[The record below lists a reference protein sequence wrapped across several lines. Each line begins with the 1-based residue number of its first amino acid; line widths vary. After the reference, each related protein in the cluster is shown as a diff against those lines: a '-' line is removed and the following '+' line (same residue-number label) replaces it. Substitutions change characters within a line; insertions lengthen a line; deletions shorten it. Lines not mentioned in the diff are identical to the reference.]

1 MLHRAA
7 NRVAFLGTVGG
18 DDGNLRLSHL
28 PGWRHRLIA
37 VRLRRMVLCRRHGWH
52 RTIVSVFTGNRMVHK
67 VRAIHG
73 QGAAVVTELI
83 AARAVSGRR
92 GGIPDGDGMNGRSG
106 DSSDVL
112 WINPMVDEVV
122 VANLEVVDDRG
133 AVVNLCHLRSRGAKA
148 AWVRITKMP
157 D

>member
-1 MLHRAA
+1 
-7 NRVAFLGTVGG
+7 
-18 DDGNLRLSHL
+18 
-28 PGWRHRLIA
+28 
-37 VRLRRMVLCRRHGWH
+37 
-52 RTIVSVFTGNRMVHK
+52 MVHK

-148 AWVRITKMP
+148 AWVRITKVP
-157 D
+157 DRNERETIHVQTKVESNAYVVAPVKKTEAFPIRRKWRQRRPTAVIVRIPPGHP